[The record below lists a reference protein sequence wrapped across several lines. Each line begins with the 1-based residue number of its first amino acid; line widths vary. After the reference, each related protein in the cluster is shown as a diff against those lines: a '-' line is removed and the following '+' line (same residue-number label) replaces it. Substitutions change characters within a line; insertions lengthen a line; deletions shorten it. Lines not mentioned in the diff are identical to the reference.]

1 MRICTLILIGVVLY
15 LISAEGTVW
24 ETFNS
29 GGTGHD
35 LFLWTVR
42 GSVPAKAPAAN
53 LLDLEATEVIQLVII
68 LDYTDCEPHL
78 TSILVIRF
86 VLMTHHALAGDRQE
100 WVSPRFQFP
109 CQCSDMLAML
119 EANAATSI

>member
-86 VLMTHHALAGDRQE
+86 VLMTTMHWLAIGKSGCRHGFNFHANVRI
-100 WVSPRFQFP
+100 
-109 CQCSDMLAML
+109 C
-119 EANAATSI
+119 